1 MIDQEFINKIS
12 KQNDESKKRRL
23 NFIQKFNNDDKYNF
37 KINDDNYGGIEY
49 TIKKTNMNNDIN
61 DKKMGIDIDKINN
74 FMKKQSEKFIKTIDK
89 DEAEDEEFEDNKLVK
104 DIINENK
111 TEIKNAYIFL
121 VEKGRSN
128 KCIYCDKTASFN
140 FIGNGNKGV
149 LLCGTHKKNGMLNMY
164 HTCQFNNCTKC
175 ASYNFEGEKGGKFCN
190 KHKKDGM
197 INIYAKICITC
208 PNQASNKN
216 YKGYCLRCYILQ
228 GNEVVRNY
236 KTKELAVADFILDNF
251 KDYDWVLDKRVKG
264 VNRRPDLLLDL
275 GHQILV
281 VEVDENCHKGKRYN
295 CENKRICEILE
306 ALKDDNDQECIEYL
320 DENNEKQNYKLGIRP
335 IIVIRFNPDSFT
347 NNFGETIRS
356 AWGQNSKGI
365 SVINNKDDW
374 SNRLSILSDHIKY
387 WINNESDKTLEI
399 KYLFYDG
406 YNYTNCLNI

>member
-12 KQNDESKKRRL
+12 KQHDESKKKRL

-74 FMKKQSEKFIKTIDK
+74 FVKKQSDKFIKTSDKDKDK
-89 DEAEDEEFEDNKLVK
+89 DEEQKTIDTINKIWNEKNVSNESLLVK
-104 DIINENK
+104 K
-111 TEIKNAYIFL
+111 GKN
-121 VEKGRSN
+121 
-128 KCIYCDKTASFN
+128 
-140 FIGNGNKGV
+140 
-149 LLCGTHKKNGMLNMY
+149 LCYFDDCQTH
-164 HTCQFNNCTKC
+164 
-175 ASYNFEGEKGGKFCN
+175 ASYNYEGSIGAVFCQ
-190 KHKKDGM
+190 KHILNGM
-197 INIYAKICITC
+197 VNIYAKKCITC
-208 PNQASNKN
+208 PTQARNKN
-216 YKGYCLRCYILQ
+216 YEGYCLRCYILQ

-236 KTKELAVADFILDNF
+236 KTKELAVVDFILDNF

-306 ALKDDNDQECIEYL
+306 ALKDENDQECIEYL

>member
-1 MIDQEFINKIS
+1 MIDEEFIKKIS
-12 KQNDESKKRRL
+12 KQYDESKKRRS
-23 NFIQKFNNDDKYNF
+23 NFIQKFNNNDKYNF

-49 TIKKTNMNNDIN
+49 TMKKTNMNNDIN

-74 FMKKQSEKFIKTIDK
+74 FMKKQSDKFIKTIDK
-89 DEAEDEEFEDNKLVK
+89 DEAEELEDDKLVK

-111 TEIKNAYIFL
+111 TDIDNQYIFL

-140 FIGNGNKGV
+140 FIGNKGV
-149 LLCGTHKKNGMLNMY
+149 LLCGTHKKDDMV
-164 HTCQFNNCTKC
+164 
-175 ASYNFEGEKGGKFCN
+175 
-190 KHKKDGM
+190 
-197 INIYAKICITC
+197 NIYAKKCKTHLC
-208 PNQASNKN
+208 PTQVKNK
-216 YKGYCLRCYILQ
+216 YDGFCLRCYILQ

-236 KTKELAVADFILDNF
+236 KTKELAVVDFILDNF
-251 KDYDWVLDKRVKG
+251 KDYDWVLDKQVKG

-306 ALKDDNDQECIEYL
+306 ALKDENDQECIEYL

-335 IIVIRFNPDSFT
+335 IIVIRFNPDSFR

-387 WINNESDKTLEI
+387 WINNISDKTLEI
-399 KYLFYDG
+399 KYLFYDE